1 MPAGPSSPNRY
12 PPWNSSIAPA
22 PGDLRI
28 VQAFVNT
35 RDVDAGT
42 DELETPVA
50 AARWLRRWR
59 LIGRRDRITGAE
71 RRQAIELRE
80 GLRGLLVANNG
91 AGGREGG
98 GAAASKMLDRAL
110 GDLPLRCALREA
122 GAFELLAVGGGWP
135 RAAARM
141 LTVVTRAM
149 GDGSWRRLKACRRDG
164 CRWAF
169 YDESK
174 NRSGRWCAMAGC
186 GDLMKARAY
195 RERLRAGSRS

>member
-1 MPAGPSSPNRY
+1 MPASPSSSDSY
-12 PPWNSSIAPA
+12 PPWTSSIGPA
-22 PGDLRI
+22 PGELRI

-42 DELETPVA
+42 DELETPKA

-59 LIGRRDRITGAE
+59 LIGQRDRVTGAE

-80 GLRGLLVANNG
+80 GLRRLLLANTG
-91 AGGREGG
+91 QEGKRRG
-98 GAAASKMLDRAL
+98 DSATAKMLERAL
-110 GDLPLRCALREA
+110 GDLPLRCKLGVA
-122 GAFELLAVGGGWP
+122 GTFELVAADCGWA

-141 LTVVTRAM
+141 LTVVVRAM
-149 GDGSWRRLKACRRDG
+149 GDGTWRRLKACRRDG

-169 YDESK
+169 YDGSK

-195 RERLRAGSRS
+195 RRRRRERRDE